1 MNPSESIISMSRST
15 SRSACGASLVNE
27 THAIPWVQTMVAAR
41 EAQAQRAVTTA
52 VPAGLRMEDAAEGVT
67 APDADEPEED
77 EEAEASAEGVAAAQA
92 APRVAMPV
100 TPDLDPRHRHRPHW
114 RQSEMEEDEGL
125 GPPSGGDEDSRKQET
140 RVMSVGLFLLPML

>member
-15 SRSACGASLVNE
+15 SRSACGTSLVNE
-27 THAIPWVQTMVAAR
+27 TQAIPWVQTMVAAR

-67 APDADEPEED
+67 APDADKPEED

-92 APRVAMPV
+92 APRVAMPSRP
-100 TPDLDPRHRHRPHW
+100 TSIPDTGIARI
-114 RQSEMEEDEGL
+114 
-125 GPPSGGDEDSRKQET
+125 GGSRKWKKT
-140 RVMSVGLFLLPML
+140 KASARLAAGMRTLGNKRPA